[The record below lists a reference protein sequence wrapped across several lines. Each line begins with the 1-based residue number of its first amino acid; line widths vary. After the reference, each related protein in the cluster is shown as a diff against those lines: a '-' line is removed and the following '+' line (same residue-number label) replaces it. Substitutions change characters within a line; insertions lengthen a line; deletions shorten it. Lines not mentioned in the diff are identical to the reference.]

1 MAQEMTAVE
10 WLLKFI
16 EPSLTPEQKQFFSI
30 VIPQSKK
37 MNEQQTV
44 DAYKHG
50 QNNGYNYRSNGT
62 NYITGE
68 QYYNET
74 YTQSGTQQD

>member
-1 MAQEMTAVE
+1 MTAVD

-37 MNEQQTV
+37 MNEQQIK

-50 QNNGYNYRSNGT
+50 QNNGLHYRFTGKS
-62 NYITGE
+62 ITGE
-68 QYYNET
+68 EYYEQT
-74 YTQSGTQQD
+74 YKTQAK